1 MRLLPIATS
10 FAVLTILFAYA
21 DPNPHGDPK
30 PRPVTIEK
38 GHILVPAKHGGYLP
52 DAKLKGARLVGH
64 DENGK
69 PLEYRLDSI
78 VAYRDSLVALMLY
91 GFSTRGSSGNWAPAC
106 QADRIGRRLGLALP
120 GYFDLTG
127 RYVDDSSFTIA
138 CTGGAAG
145 KCILMGYGPWVRAA
159 DGTSMRLAFESCMR
173 MVRADYCGDGT
184 PHTRNGTGIEV
195 WDPKGVQ
202 KDDTHVPGY
211 SFEASWAPD
220 GAVWLKRTR
229 IKAVSDLD
237 SIARECPDRFRKMS
251 ISSDTNTWGPAYLF
265 NRSLPQ

>member
-1 MRLLPIATS
+1 MRLIPA
-10 FAVLTILFAYA
+10 AGILLALA
-21 DPNPHGDPK
+21 IGPARAEPK
-30 PRPVTIEK
+30 PRPVTLEQGRIR
-38 GHILVPAKHGGYLP
+38 VPSEHGGYLP

-64 DENGK
+64 DEEGRS
-69 PLEYRLDSI
+69 LVYRIDSI
-78 VAYRDSLVALMLY
+78 VAYRDSLVALTLY
-91 GFSTRGSSGNWAPAC
+91 GFSSPDSAGNWVPAC
-106 QADRIGRRLGLALP
+106 QADRMGRRMGLALP
-120 GYFDLTG
+120 GYFDLNG
-127 RYVDDSSFTIA
+127 RYVDDSSFTLA

-159 DGTSMRLAFESCMR
+159 DGTSMRPTFESCMR
-173 MVRADYCGDGT
+173 MVRADYCGNGI

-211 SFEASWAPD
+211 TFEASWAPD

-229 IKAVSDLD
+229 IKAVADMD
-237 SIARECPDRFRKMS
+237 SIARECPEKFRKMR
-251 ISSDTNTWGPAYLF
+251 IPSDTTTWGPAFLY